1 MLPEFTLPD
10 GRQHV
15 IYFYRQRLDYPGPL
29 DGVWLHDFNPDQ
41 PDTRSIIITRKSVE
55 TLR

>member
-15 IYFYRQRLDYPGPL
+15 IYFYRQRLDHPGPL
-29 DGVWLHDFNPDQ
+29 DGVWLHDYNPDK
-41 PDTRSIIITRKSVE
+41 PDTRSITIARKSVE